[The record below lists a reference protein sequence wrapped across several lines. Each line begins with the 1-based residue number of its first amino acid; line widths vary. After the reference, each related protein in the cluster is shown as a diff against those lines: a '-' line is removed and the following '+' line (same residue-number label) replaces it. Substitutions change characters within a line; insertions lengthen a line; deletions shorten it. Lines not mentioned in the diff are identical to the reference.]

1 MLSLKINCTII
12 KNDHTGREVWRYTGR
27 VLERGAGWVRLEAF
41 FNRPDT
47 VTAYHTFRQGD
58 RFVEWFYAD
67 RWYSIFE
74 MHDVD
79 DDHLTGW
86 YCNISRPARLA
97 ADTVSADD
105 LALDMFVSPAGAITV
120 LDEDE
125 FAALPLDAHTRAC
138 AQQALSDLKRL
149 AAERQPPFDAISGG
163 SVL

>member
-1 MLSLKINCTII
+1 MAITVI
-12 KNDHTGREVWRYTGR
+12 KNDHAGREVWRYTGR
-27 VLERGAGWVRLEAF
+27 IIARGETWVKLEAF

-47 VTAYHTFRQGD
+47 KTATHTFRQGD

-86 YCNISRPARLA
+86 YCNIARPASIKQDSTGL
-97 ADTVSADD
+97 DGVMADD
-105 LALDMFVSPAGAITV
+105 LALDMFVTPDGAITV

-125 FAALPLDAHTRAC
+125 FAALPLDESTRAL
-138 AQQALSDLKRL
+138 ARAALDELTRL
-149 AAERQPPFDAISGG
+149 VKTRQPPFDCI
-163 SVL
+163 V